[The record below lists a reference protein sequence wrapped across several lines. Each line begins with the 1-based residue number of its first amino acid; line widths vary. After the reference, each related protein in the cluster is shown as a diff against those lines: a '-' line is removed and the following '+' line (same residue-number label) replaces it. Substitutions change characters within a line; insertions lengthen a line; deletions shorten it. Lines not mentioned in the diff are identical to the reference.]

1 MPKFLFAVFF
11 SLVAFTE
18 DVGASETLREAQ
30 RLLNSLGYNAGP
42 VDGVWGNKTQTA
54 FQTFYKQRG
63 IFFDGS
69 VDQQEIEDLKSATM
83 TSQDNAERFYS
94 DQPDQNSDYKVH
106 FNYIVFKDGEDRKRD
121 LTGELQTL
129 VETANKS
136 FFRAAQKNKYSND
149 VGKRFK
155 LDYTDQG
162 NLDIT
167 FIKVEMKIRDLDG
180 DFNLYLADVL
190 TKRNMND
197 PKKVY
202 FNFVEAVGPQG
213 GSGGVGIAHINLQ
226 RSSTIKRP
234 EFMLLHELLHTQ
246 GMGFKCNRGVFKD
259 YQNNHVSTQNHLIGE
274 YTAAVNLNG
283 YIYDSQDEKCPSLKD
298 SVYLTP
304 TSEEPYDP
312 YAMICLR
319 RIGKYKHP
327 TIMDLMLKQNRS
339 LSYYKNRFSTSC
351 QWKRYLPNVFYE

>member
-63 IFFDGS
+63 ISFDGS

-167 FIKVEMKIRDLDG
+167 FIKVEMKNNTTST
-180 DFNLYLADVL
+180 FSFV
-190 TKRNMND
+190 
-197 PKKVY
+197 KK
-202 FNFVEAVGPQG
+202 
-213 GSGGVGIAHINLQ
+213 
-226 RSSTIKRP
+226 
-234 EFMLLHELLHTQ
+234 
-246 GMGFKCNRGVFKD
+246 
-259 YQNNHVSTQNHLIGE
+259 
-274 YTAAVNLNG
+274 
-283 YIYDSQDEKCPSLKD
+283 
-298 SVYLTP
+298 
-304 TSEEPYDP
+304 
-312 YAMICLR
+312 
-319 RIGKYKHP
+319 
-327 TIMDLMLKQNRS
+327 
-339 LSYYKNRFSTSC
+339 
-351 QWKRYLPNVFYE
+351 